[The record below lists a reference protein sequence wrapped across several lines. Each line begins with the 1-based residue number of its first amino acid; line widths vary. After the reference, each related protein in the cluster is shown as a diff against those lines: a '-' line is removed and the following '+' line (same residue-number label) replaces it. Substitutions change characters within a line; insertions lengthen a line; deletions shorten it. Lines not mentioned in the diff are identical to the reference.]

1 MRGFLL
7 SFSFSFRYIQSS
19 GNFGTILTS
28 SVISQDLFGD
38 GSVLL
43 WGFLSKDVNF
53 FSFHFLIFFILHCVY
68 FFGEIMIVLLH
79 EWTLREVGDLEKNTS
94 PI

>member
-28 SVISQDLFGD
+28 SVISQ
-38 GSVLL
+38 GSFRRWIGPPL
-43 WGFLSKDVNF
+43 GFFSKDVNF
-53 FSFHFLIFFILHCVY
+53 FLFSLSHFFYSPLRVFFW
-68 FFGEIMIVLLH
+68 EIMIVLLH
-79 EWTLREVGDLEKNTS
+79 EWTLREGGDLEKNTS